1 MSKRFATA
9 DAFRQAIETRLRAE
23 ADRRE
28 LSVNDLRVRFVMER
42 LLARLFA
49 ADHPPWL
56 LKGGFAMD
64 LRYRPNARTT
74 RDIDLSVGVVSQ
86 GALAARLIAIRDELQ
101 AAVDVDP
108 GDYLVFRIG
117 EIRGELPGAPRGG
130 GRFPIETL
138 LSGKVYARFHLDLGF
153 GDPAMGT
160 PELLTGD
167 DFLAFAGVAA
177 ARALAVPKP
186 QQFAEKIHAY
196 THPWTDRINTRVKDL
211 VDIVLFIERGN
222 LAAVDVA
229 TALRATFATRNSHPL
244 PTILPPPPEV
254 WSADFPAMSA
264 QAALSTD
271 DLTTAFGIATK
282 YWNAHKLGA

>member
-1 MSKRFATA
+1 
-9 DAFRQAIETRLRAE
+9 
-23 ADRRE
+23 
-28 LSVNDLRVRFVMER
+28 MER

-64 LRYRPNARTT
+64 LRYRPKARTT

-130 GRFPIETL
+130 GRFPIEAL

-153 GDPAMGT
+153 GDPVMGT
-160 PELLTGD
+160 PELLIGD

-222 LAAVDVA
+222 LVAVNVA

-244 PTILPPPPEV
+244 PTILPPPPDA
-254 WSADFPAMSA
+254 WSTDFPAMSV

-271 DLTTAFGIATK
+271 DLMMAFGIATN
-282 YWNAHKLGA
+282 YWNANKLGA

>member
-9 DAFRQAIETRLRAE
+9 DAFRQAIEIRLRAE

-42 LLARLFA
+42 LLARLFTT
-49 ADHPPWL
+49 DHPPWL

-64 LRYRPNARTT
+64 LRYRPKARTT

-138 LSGKVYARFHLDLGF
+138 LAGKVYARFHLDLGF

-229 TALRATFATRNSHPL
+229 AALRATFATRSSHPL
-244 PTILPPPPEV
+244 PT
-254 WSADFPAMSA
+254 
-264 QAALSTD
+264 
-271 DLTTAFGIATK
+271 TT
-282 YWNAHKLGA
+282 W